1 MSFLITKE
9 MAENIGLNEFR
20 MYSNKEYIELLE
32 LIESPEDLDEEI
44 FNQYIEDFKRDLEN
58 GVSNEFYRIDQH
70 MSGCADQALIM
81 RCAETLKNLG
91 IALNERKDGYTAIH
105 QKTTKM
111 AEAVGII
118 IPNLD
123 RDTIKEIVI
132 PHFYNG
138 EFMAEKLLGEGAEIF
153 YKAYSETFPLPE
165 FFRKELKRVWKKVP
179 VWYWQLPD
187 GYQVA
192 VPSMSIPEECTV
204 MIDGKLYYYNYA
216 TMTGKDA
223 QYTSGKRVKGTLAL
237 CANIT
242 HSIDGYVKRE
252 IIRRAFM
259 TKAHAEYVLNV
270 CEDASTSTELN
281 DNYKRLVD
289 IARRTGIVSIR
300 FIYLLE
306 EYPVRLP
313 DDILEQLHIAIQRL
327 PSRPF
332 EVLAVHDEFA
342 AKVQYINSLRIQANE
357 VFASLYAGCLPN
369 YINERFGTKLEQG
382 KFDYDTW
389 VTIRNNNHLL
399 RV

>member
-1 MSFLITKE
+1 MSFLITKKL
-9 MAENIGLNEFR
+9 AENIGLDGFK
-20 MYSNKEYIELLE
+20 MYSNREYIEMLE
-32 LIESPEDLDEEI
+32 LVENPQDLDEEI
-44 FNQYIEDFKRDLEN
+44 YNEYVLNFKKDLEEGN
-58 GVSNEFYRIDQH
+58 SSEFYRIDQH
-70 MSGCADQALIM
+70 MSGCADQGLAM
-81 RCAETLKNLG
+81 RCAETLRNLG
-91 IALNERKDGYTAIH
+91 ISTNEHKDGYTAVH
-105 QKTTKM
+105 SKTTRM
-111 AEAVGII
+111 AEAIGIY
-118 IPNLD
+118 IPNLV

-138 EFMAEKLLGEGAEIF
+138 EFMAEKLLGEGAETF

-165 FFRKELKRVWKKVP
+165 FFRKELKRVWKKQP

-192 VPSMSIPEECTV
+192 IPSMSIPEECTV

-237 CANIT
+237 CANVT

-259 TKAHAEYVLNV
+259 TKAHAEYVLSV
-270 CEDASTSTELN
+270 CENASTELN

-306 EYPVRLP
+306 KHPVKLP
-313 DDILEQLHIAIQRL
+313 EDILEQLHIAMQRL

-369 YINERFGTKLEQG
+369 YINERFGTRLKQG
-382 KFDYDTW
+382 KFDINTW
-389 VTIRNNNHLL
+389 KTIRNNNHLL

>member
-1 MSFLITKE
+1 MSFLISKE
-9 MAENIGLNEFR
+9 MAENIGLDGFK
-20 MYSNKEYIELLE
+20 MYSNKEYVKMLE
-32 LIESPEDLDEEI
+32 LIENPQDLDEEI
-44 FNQYIEDFKRDLEN
+44 YNEYVLNFRKDLEEGN
-58 GVSNEFYRIDQH
+58 SSEFYRIDQH
-70 MSGCADQALIM
+70 MSGCADQGLAM

-91 IALNERKDGYTAIH
+91 ISTNEHKDGYTAVH
-105 QKTTKM
+105 SKTAKM
-111 AEAVGII
+111 AEAIGIY
-118 IPNLD
+118 IPNLV
-123 RDTIKEIVI
+123 RDTIKDIVI

-138 EFMAEKLLGEGAEIF
+138 EFMAEKILGDKGAEVF
-153 YKAYSETFPLPE
+153 FEAYSKTFPLPE
-165 FFRKELKRVWKKVP
+165 FFRKELKRVWKKQP

-192 VPSMSIPEECTV
+192 IPSMSIPEECTV

-237 CANIT
+237 CANVT

-252 IIRRAFM
+252 IIRRASM
-259 TKAHAEYVLNV
+259 TKAHAEYVLSV
-270 CEDASTSTELN
+270 CKDASTELN
-281 DNYKRLVD
+281 DNYKRLID

-306 EYPVRLP
+306 ENPVRLP
-313 DDILEQLHIAIQRL
+313 DDILEQLHIVMQRL

-357 VFASLYAGCLPN
+357 VFASLYAGCLPK

-382 KFDYDTW
+382 KFDINTW
-389 VTIRNNNHLL
+389 KTIRNNNHLL